1 MIDNSSGASMYITC
15 CDIEVG
21 GGGVFIIDTFK
32 AHEGF
37 EVIKP

>member
-21 GGGVFIIDTFK
+21 GGFITDNFK
-32 AHEGF
+32 AHQGF
-37 EVIKP
+37 QVIKP